1 MKLDAIVNFKL
12 TGARLTAAIEAG
24 LKEAFLL
31 DVRPLASRLSPKKR
45 GFNSR
50 SIKFKVK
57 GKTAEIWTESGYG
70 GYLEVGTARMPARP
84 YLRPSVERNKEVIA
98 KAIARHL

>member
-1 MKLDAIVNFKL
+1 MVNLLSRSKS
-12 TGARLTAAIEAG
+12 AAAIEAG

-31 DVRPLASRLSPKKR
+31 DVLPMAVRMSPYKR
-45 GFNSR
+45 GFNRR

-70 GYLEVGTARMPARP
+70 GYLEVGTAGRPARP
-84 YLRPSVERNKEVIA
+84 YLRPSIERNKEAIA
-98 KAIARHL
+98 RAIARHL